1 MIKNYLK
8 IAFRNIARHKS
19 FSVIIIGSL
28 ALAICCC
35 LLILLWIQDEV
46 SYDRFHTNLD
56 RIYRITGKYE
66 LGGNEATLS
75 PYSNYNTGPSF
86 KESFPDIE
94 FAARIDPDGGNIV
107 VGDNVIENV
116 NSCLADHEIFDIFS
130 LELIKG
136 DRDTALQDPNT
147 MVITDEI
154 AETHFTDADPIGIV
168 VDYNGIPHTITGIVK
183 ALPSNSHFHFDY
195 FVSMALAPQYYGD
208 PTLNNWSSLSMMTY
222 VMLAEGSD
230 PKLIK
235 QNLMNDYLTKYYGE
249 NASDQYEYFFQP
261 VKDIHLHSHLRGELE
276 ANGDIRYIWI
286 FGTVALVILLFA
298 CINYINLIT
307 VKSIRRAREVGIRKV
322 VGAGRKN
329 LMFQFLTESIIT
341 TLVSFVFAILAVEL
355 ILPHFNQ
362 FFMKELCL
370 SWQGNAILWFS
381 ILGVIILL
389 GIITGSYPA
398 FVLSAFK
405 PVDSLKGSKA
415 SKGGNVS
422 VIIGRILIVFQFMIS
437 IALLVSVGVIINQVN
452 FMKTTDLGFNQDQLL
467 QVYAGEAYQ
476 NGKYEEFKAALKN
489 NSNIISIGGAN
500 QISGREAGNWRPL
513 IIDGYT
519 EGDYD
524 VLPIMIVDQDYF
536 STLEVGFAAGRD
548 FSFDHP
554 SDVQTAFIMNEAAV
568 KKYGFEEPIGT
579 PILSYMMTNEGQWSE
594 KHGELI
600 GVVKDYHLASL
611 HKEIQPVL
619 FYLHSP
625 LTTSLSSMLIRI
637 NGHDV
642 QSTLDFIEQAALEY
656 QPDIP
661 FEFSFLEDTM
671 NEWYNQEEK
680 FLKLLTIFVL
690 IAIIIAVLGIY
701 GLSGYSVQQRTQEI
715 GIRKVLGAS
724 PLQITQL
731 ISRQYFINLIIAN
744 IIAWPVGYY
753 LMQKWLQNF
762 AYKIQI
768 NLIYFL
774 LAGIATCAIALF
786 TVSYQT
792 IKAAN
797 SNPAKI
803 LKYE

>member
-1 MIKNYLK
+1 MVKNYFK
-8 IAFRNIARHKS
+8 IALRNLTRHKS
-19 FSVIIIGSL
+19 FSAIIIGSL

-35 LLILLWIQDEV
+35 LLIFLWIQDEI
-46 SYDRFHTNLD
+46 SYDKFHTNLD
-56 RIYRITGKYE
+56 RIYRITGRYD

-75 PYSNYNTGPSF
+75 TYTNYNTAPSF
-86 KESFPDIE
+86 KESFPNIE
-94 FAARIDPDGGNIV
+94 FAARIGPDGGNIV
-107 VGDNVIENV
+107 VDENVIENV
-116 NSCLADHEIFDIFS
+116 NSCLADHEIFDVFS
-130 LELIKG
+130 LELVKG
-136 DRDTALQDPNT
+136 DRETILLEPNT
-147 MVITDEI
+147 LVITAEI
-154 AETHFTDADPIGIV
+154 AQTHFADVDPIGIV
-168 VDYNGIPHTITGIVK
+168 VEYNGIPHTITGIIK

-195 FVSMALAPQYYGD
+195 FISMALAPQYYDD
-208 PTLNNWSSLSMMTY
+208 PTLNNWSSLSMMSY
-222 VMLAEGSD
+222 VLLTEGSD
-230 PKLIK
+230 PNLIK
-235 QNLMNDYLTKYYGE
+235 QNLMNDYLLKYFGEYGTE
-249 NASDQYEYFFQP
+249 QYEYFFQP

-276 ANGDIRYIWI
+276 TNGDIRYIWI

-341 TLVSFVFAILAVEL
+341 TLVSFILAILAVEL

-362 FFMKELCL
+362 FFTKQL
-370 SWQGNAILWFS
+370 SLAWQGNTVLWIS
-381 ILGVIILL
+381 ICGVIILL

-405 PVDSLKGSKA
+405 PVDSLKGSKF

-437 IALLVSVGVIINQVN
+437 IALLVSVGIIINQVN

-467 QVYAGEAYQ
+467 QIYAGEAYQ
-476 NGKYEEFKAALKN
+476 NGNYEDFKAALKN
-489 NSNIISIGGAN
+489 NSNIISVGGAN
-500 QISGREAGNWRPL
+500 QTSGREAGNWRPL

-519 EGDYD
+519 EGDYE

-536 STLEVGFAAGRD
+536 STLEVKFASGRD

-554 SDVQTAFIMNEAAV
+554 SDVQAAYIMNEAAV
-568 KKYGFEEPIGT
+568 RKYSFEEPLGI
-579 PILSYMMTNEGQWSE
+579 PIQSWMMTNDGQWSE
-594 KHGELI
+594 KSGELI

-619 FYLHSP
+619 YYLHTP
-625 LTTSLSSMLIRI
+625 QTTSLSSLLIRI
-637 NGHDV
+637 NGNNV
-642 QSTLDFIEQAALEY
+642 QSILEFIEETTLEY

-661 FEFSFLEDTM
+661 FEFSFLEDSM
-671 NEWYNQEEK
+671 NVWYDQEER
-680 FLKLLTIFVL
+680 FLQLLTIFVM
-690 IAIIIAVLGIY
+690 ITIIIAVLGIY

-724 PLQITQL
+724 PLQITKL

-744 IIAWPVGYY
+744 IVAWPIGYY
-753 LMQKWLQNF
+753 MMQKWLQNF
-762 AYKIQI
+762 AFKIQMNI
-768 NLIYFL
+768 FYFL
-774 LAGIATCAIALF
+774 IAGFLTVAIAILTISF
-786 TVSYQT
+786 QT
-792 IKAAN
+792 MKAAN
-797 SNPAKI
+797 TNPVEA